1 MSLIY
6 DEIEQLHQSI
16 KNEMP
21 YFSNKFI
28 KIKYTYA
35 PFPKNLMNEAIKVNE
50 KFLNKFQAK
59 IEQYMG
65 DEYLYKFRAYQNKY
79 FSNQDFS
86 QNFKE
91 SIFNNCK
98 CKTQQQI
105 NDITLQTTINNM
117 SNQIGMNHIINNITG
132 IMNNTRFGMLID
144 SFRFAPTCNAG
155 DDLSTS
161 DSSTDTATTTGY
173 IRLSPPAEGST
184 DDCYD
189 QLGISCGVAVAN
201 YRLGSYDSADTQP
214 VNLEAETPSHSAQT
228 GINMQSV
235 TEYTLAT
242 AQQWV
247 GLQSDN
253 NGNKH
258 GVYVDSDDL
267 RNKSQSYGVFPAT
280 ISTSTDNSPN
290 YSTLRHS

>member
-6 DEIEQLHQSI
+6 DEIEQLQQSI
-16 KNEMP
+16 ENEMP
-21 YFSNKFI
+21 YFSNRFI
-28 KIKYTYA
+28 KIKYTYG

-132 IMNNTRFGMLID
+132 IMNNTKFGMLID
-144 SFRFAPTCNAG
+144 SFRFATSCAG
-155 DDLSTS
+155 DDLSTTS
-161 DSSTDTATTTGY
+161 VAQNVSTTTGY
-173 IRLSPPAEGST
+173 IRASSPATGST

-189 QLGISCGVAVAN
+189 QLGISCGTAVGN
-201 YRLGSYDSADTQP
+201 YRLGSYDNTSNNP

-242 AQQWV
+242 AKQWV

-253 NGNKH
+253 NGNQH
-258 GVYVDSDDL
+258 GIYTDSSGL
-267 RNKSQSYGVFPAT
+267 RLEGQSYGAFP
-280 ISTSTDNSPN
+280 STFSPTTDNSPN

>member
-1 MSLIY
+1 
-6 DEIEQLHQSI
+6 
-16 KNEMP
+16 
-21 YFSNKFI
+21 
-28 KIKYTYA
+28 
-35 PFPKNLMNEAIKVNE
+35 
-50 KFLNKFQAK
+50 
-59 IEQYMG
+59 
-65 DEYLYKFRAYQNKY
+65 
-79 FSNQDFS
+79 
-86 QNFKE
+86 
-91 SIFNNCK
+91 
-98 CKTQQQI
+98 
-105 NDITLQTTINNM
+105 
-117 SNQIGMNHIINNITG
+117 MNHIINNITG
-132 IMNNTRFGMLID
+132 VMNNTRFGMLID

-155 DDLSTS
+155 DDLSTTS
-161 DSSTDTATTTGY
+161 VAENTATTTGY

-258 GVYVDSDDL
+258 GIYTDADDL
-267 RNKSQSYGVFPAT
+267 RHEAQSYGAFPAT
-280 ISTSTDNSPN
+280 FNPTTDNSPN